1 MSGPAVPG
9 AVEPAGA
16 PEVGDGGGGVAG
28 RLQRPRLEGGTEV
41 QGDKQGEL
49 PGDTLGLML

>member
-9 AVEPAGA
+9 PIEPTGA

-28 RLQRPRLEGGTEV
+28 RLQRRRLEGGAEV
-41 QGDKQGEL
+41 EGDQQGEL
-49 PGDTLGLML
+49 PGDTIGWLL